1 MDRRAWIQYGES
13 LVIQLD
19 SWPMKIS
26 CRSILARV
34 AIPVL
39 SVFIMA
45 GCVDHAARFTEL
57 TLPDDVM
64 SAITGGKVQTCKL
77 DHRQNVWRLEMVAL
91 LEDGSTTGYIASFH
105 TAAIDNFRALCDEHG
120 VQYTLTIKE

>member
-1 MDRRAWIQYGES
+1 
-13 LVIQLD
+13 
-19 SWPMKIS
+19 MKIS
-26 CRSILARV
+26 CPSVLTCIAV
-34 AIPVL
+34 PVL
-39 SVFIMA
+39 TVLLMA

-64 SAITGGKVQTCKL
+64 AAITAGKVQSCKL

-91 LEDGSTTGYIASFH
+91 LDDGSTKGYIASFH
-105 TAAIDNFRALCDEHG
+105 SAAIDNFKALCDKHG